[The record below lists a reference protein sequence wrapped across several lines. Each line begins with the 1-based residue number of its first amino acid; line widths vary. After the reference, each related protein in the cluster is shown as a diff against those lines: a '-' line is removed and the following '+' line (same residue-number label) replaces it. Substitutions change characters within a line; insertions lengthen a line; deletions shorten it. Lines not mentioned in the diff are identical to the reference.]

1 MVEITDIGLAE
12 EFAKELENDL
22 VERYGLLVGGGALFR
37 VLGYSSFEAMRQAVS
52 RKTAP
57 IPIFSIPKRRGKF
70 ALSKDISLWLAKQRF
85 ENI

>member
-1 MVEITDIGLAE
+1 MTKGTSAEKLA
-12 EFAKELENDL
+12 KQLENDL
-22 VERYGLLVGGGALFR
+22 VDRYGLLVGGDALFR

-70 ALSKDISLWLAKQRF
+70 ALSKDIANWLAQQRF
-85 ENI
+85 ENLN